1 MALVVTILV
10 LLTLIMICGV
20 LASNSVTHSKLAGIQ
35 QRRSRALDLAE
46 AGVSEAVARI
56 SSTEVPANLN
66 PRMVTQIFNT
76 ASGNVPVLGTDS
88 TSLATAQPAGTWLGY
103 SADKRGPD
111 VLTVRYKTDAARTL
125 IYKYDPTKNPPIQ
138 TASGYPIYEI
148 TATGRVGD
156 VVRRIMTDV
165 VAKPFNMNI
174 RGALASKVPVKFSGN
189 AFACGFNHRPDTPN
203 GTGVNGQGGL
213 GGCNEDPS
221 VQHWE
226 VGGGTSDKTGIWSA
240 SSISSNGASSASGS
254 PPQQGTQTGFYNG
267 PWEALGMTQAD
278 FVAWVGARSGSV
290 PANLN
295 DVLYLDNN
303 NVRQDQSGTFSVT
316 GSGAGFLY
324 VDGDLIINGS
334 FNYRGLIYVEGNVK
348 LNGQAWILGGLVV
361 RGKAETKFN
370 GGATLLYS
378 QDAIA
383 QNLARYGGSM
393 TNLAWRELQ

>member
-1 MALVVTILV
+1 MALVVVILV

-20 LASNSVTHSKLAGIQ
+20 LASNSVTNSRLAGIS

-56 SSTEVPANLN
+56 SSSEVPANLN
-66 PRMVTQIFNT
+66 PRMVTQIFLVT
-76 ASGNVPVLGTDS
+76 SGNAPALGADS
-88 TSLATAQPAGTWLGY
+88 TALATAQPPGTWLGY
-103 SADKRGPD
+103 SADTRSPD
-111 VLTVRYKTDAARTL
+111 VLTVRYKTDAAGTL

-138 TASGYPIYEI
+138 TASGYPIYQI
-148 TATGRVGD
+148 KATGRVGD
-156 VVRRIMTDV
+156 VTRRILTEV
-165 VAKPFNMNI
+165 VAKPFNVNV
-174 RGALASKVPVKFSGN
+174 RGALASKVPVKFTGN
-189 AFACGFNHRPDTPN
+189 AFACGFNHRSDTPN
-203 GTGVNGQGGL
+203 GTGVNGQAGF

-226 VGGGTSDKTGIWSA
+226 TGTQDKTGIWSA
-240 SSISSNGASSASGS
+240 SSISSNGATSASGA
-254 PPQQGTQTGFYNG
+254 PAQQPSQTGFYNG
-267 PWEALGMTQAD
+267 PWEALGMTQAE
-278 FVAWVGARSGSV
+278 FVAWAGARNSNV

-295 DVLYLDNN
+295 DVIYLDNN
-303 NVRQDQSGTFSVT
+303 NIRQDQSGTFSVT

-324 VDGDLIINGS
+324 VDGDLIMNAG

-348 LNGQAWILGGLVV
+348 LNGSAWILGGLIV

-370 GGATLLYS
+370 GGATVLYS

-393 TNLAWRELQ
+393 TNIAWRELP